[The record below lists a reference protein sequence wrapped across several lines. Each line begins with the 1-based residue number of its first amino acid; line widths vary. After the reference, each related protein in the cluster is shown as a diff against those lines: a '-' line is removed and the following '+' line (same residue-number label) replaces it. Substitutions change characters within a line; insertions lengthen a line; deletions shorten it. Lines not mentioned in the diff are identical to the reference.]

1 MVSKHLSCCKVPN
14 DCGYHAVVAVCKAA
28 TPRQVVIPDHLS
40 ILIHIKT
47 NILMYMYMYI
57 YIYMYMYMYMYMYL
71 YNIH

>member
-28 TPRQVVIPDHLS
+28 TPRQVVIPDHPS

-57 YIYMYMYMYMYMYL
+57 YIYVYVYVYVYVFV
-71 YNIH
+71 